1 MRLVKNKYEIN
12 LMREAGKIGVSIL
25 NELINNIKSGI
36 TTKEIN
42 EQAIFLCLK
51 YKVNPA
57 FLQYNGF
64 PFAICTSI
72 NEEIVHCLPS
82 NRVLKPG
89 DMVSLDFGVK
99 YKGYCSDLARTV
111 IVDNI
116 DIPRKV
122 DIINVAKSCYNKVIK
137 IIKPGIRVSDISYE
151 IQKTAQGCGFFIVKD
166 FCSHSIGKNIH
177 EMPQILN
184 YGVPGKGIFI
194 EEGMTLAIEP
204 IIREDKGSVIFSG
217 NKWNTKTDSG
227 SLACHYENTVL
238 VTDKGVEE
246 LTII

>member
-89 DMVSLDFGVK
+89 DMVRMSLEFYQRRGLGRQPGRREKTSDRFQLPDKFGVE
-99 YKGYCSDLARTV
+99 
-111 IVDNI
+111 
-116 DIPRKV
+116 IP
-122 DIINVAKSCYNKVIK
+122 
-137 IIKPGIRVSDISYE
+137 
-151 IQKTAQGCGFFIVKD
+151 
-166 FCSHSIGKNIH
+166 
-177 EMPQILN
+177 MPQI
-184 YGVPGKGIFI
+184 Y
-194 EEGMTLAIEP
+194 
-204 IIREDKGSVIFSG
+204 
-217 NKWNTKTDSG
+217 
-227 SLACHYENTVL
+227 
-238 VTDKGVEE
+238 
-246 LTII
+246 